1 MPLLVDI
8 DAAELDGIALHLQA
22 TRRAAEQAVRAAAT
36 RVARWARVQI
46 ARGLG
51 ARLGLSPQLLQG
63 KRMAVKAGRT
73 GARVWIALNALNAA
87 AAGAKE
93 TAGGLRAGR
102 SDFRGAFIVAKGKYG
117 GRSALRRQGRAR
129 VPLEAAGFDVLGAAD
144 AEINRKAWPEMNEKF
159 LAFFREELERRMDR

>member
-22 TRRAAEQAVRAAAT
+22 TRRAAEQALRAAAS

-46 ARGLG
+46 ARGLA

-73 GARVWIALNALNAA
+73 GARIWIALNQLNAA
-87 AAGAKE
+87 AAGARE

-102 SDFRGAFIVAKGKYG
+102 ADFRGAFLANGKYG
-117 GRSALRRQGRAR
+117 GRAALRRQGRAR
-129 VPLEAAGFDVLGAAD
+129 VPLEAAGFDVLGAA
-144 AEINRKAWPEMNEKF
+144 ATEIDRKAWPALNEKF